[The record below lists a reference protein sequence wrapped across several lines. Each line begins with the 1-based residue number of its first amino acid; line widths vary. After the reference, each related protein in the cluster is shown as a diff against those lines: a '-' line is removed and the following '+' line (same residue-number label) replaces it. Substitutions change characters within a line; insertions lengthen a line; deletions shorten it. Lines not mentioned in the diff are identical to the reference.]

1 MDSPPARIGKF
12 EVLSLIGRGAM
23 GVVYKARDP
32 YIGRLVAVKRISL
45 SDLIPDEQKAE
56 FKERFFI
63 EARAAGGLR
72 HPNIVTIHDVDE
84 ADGAPFMAMEFV
96 EGGSLA
102 KLMKERGVL
111 PVDQAVAIVRQV
123 ALGLAYAHE
132 RGVIHRDIKPDNILM
147 DQGGRAVI
155 TDFGAAHLTTSEL
168 TRTGEV
174 LGTPHYMSPE
184 QVVGDAIDGRS
195 DLFSLGVVFYLLLT
209 GRRPF
214 KGDTITSV
222 CYHIVH
228 SPPEPVPGTLPLA
241 EKTASILRRALA
253 KNREDRFQ
261 SGLEFAEAL
270 NALES
275 AGPPAGT
282 AAVGQLT
289 ETWDVRTPTP
299 GTQKAPLPQSRPPSA
314 TVIQPAQVAPPPR
327 PKAAQSQPHE
337 AAQSQ
342 PLQAAR
348 SQPIPGAK
356 PPQAPGPASQSQRLP
371 AAQSQPV
378 KTAPPQGARPAQSQP
393 MRAAQ
398 SQPLKAPAA
407 RAAGGSKKGLLL
419 AVVLGGGAL
428 LGLLVVVVVAVVV
441 FRVYSG
447 RGENATGPAPTELG
461 APSSGDAPP
470 ESAPSEPQTPPAAD
484 AFKAATAEGTQP
496 TPIPNKPAANAPAA
510 ESSSKAEKTKGENAK
525 GEKAKGPEPSPEILA
540 AVDAIVQE
548 AEEDRALASR
558 RRFGKAFASLDGLES
573 RLNALKAGAA
583 PADEA
588 ALRRGGETLAS
599 VSANVREQL
608 ATASRP
614 VLEQGVADLGRV
626 KGVKLDDP
634 GALAAYAEVLPVIR
648 WKDRLP
654 QDLRLEVEEF
664 MRQCRARMTADG
676 WVRAHQLGQGRP
688 FPGQS

>member
-32 YIGRLVAVKRISL
+32 YIGRLVALKRISL
-45 SDLIPDEQKAE
+45 SDLIPEEQKAE
-56 FKERFFI
+56 FKERFFV

-102 KLMKERGVL
+102 KLMKERGAL
-111 PVDQAVAIVRQV
+111 PMDQAVAIVRQV

-147 DQGGRAVI
+147 DRGGRAVI

-241 EKTASILRRALA
+241 EKTAAFLQRALA
-253 KNREDRFQ
+253 KNREERFQ

-275 AGPPAGT
+275 DGLPAG
-282 AAVGQLT
+282 AAGLGPVT
-289 ETWDVRTPTP
+289 ETWDIRTPTP
-299 GTQKAPLPQSRPPSA
+299 GTQRAPLPQAPEPSA
-314 TVIQPAQVAPPPR
+314 TVVQSAQAAPPP
-327 PKAAQSQPHE
+327 PSKAAQSQPVPAAKPPQAPVPASQSQKVQ

-342 PLQAAR
+342 PLKA
-348 SQPIPGAK
+348 
-356 PPQAPGPASQSQRLP
+356 
-371 AAQSQPV
+371 
-378 KTAPPQGARPAQSQP
+378 APPQSARPAQSQP

-407 RAAGGSKKGLLL
+407 LPAGGSKKGLLL
-419 AVVLGGGAL
+419 AVVLGGGSL
-428 LGLLVVVVVAVVV
+428 LGLILIVVVAVVY
-441 FRVYSG
+441 FGFFSG
-447 RGENATGPAPTELG
+447 RGEKAVEPAPTELG
-461 APSSGDAPP
+461 APPSSDASSGP
-470 ESAPSEPQTPPAAD
+470 SPSEPQTPPAPD
-484 AFKAATAEGTQP
+484 AFKTATAEGTQP
-496 TPIPNKPAANAPAA
+496 PPVSTKPARETPPVEPA
-510 ESSSKAEKTKGENAK
+510 SKAEKPK
-525 GEKAKGPEPSPEILA
+525 GEKAKAPEASPEILA
-540 AVDAIVQE
+540 GVDAIVRE
-548 AEEDRALASR
+548 AEEARFLGSR

-573 RLNALKAGAA
+573 RLGALKAGAT
-583 PADEA
+583 PADEV
-588 ALRRGGETLAS
+588 ALRRGSEALAS
-599 VSANVREQL
+599 TLTSVKDQL

-614 VLEQGVADLGRV
+614 VLEQGIADLGRV
-626 KGVKLDDP
+626 RSAKLDDP
-634 GALAAYAEVLPVIR
+634 GVLGAYAEVFPVIR

-664 MRQCRARMTADG
+664 MRQCRARMTEDG
-676 WVRAHQLGQGRP
+676 WARAHQLGQGRP

>member
-1 MDSPPARIGKF
+1 MDPFPARIGKF

-32 YIGRLVAVKRISL
+32 YIGRLVALKRISL
-45 SDLIPDEQKAE
+45 SDLIPEEQKAE

-102 KLMKERGVL
+102 KLMKERGAL
-111 PVDQAVAIVRQV
+111 PMDQAVAIVRQV

-147 DQGGRAVI
+147 DQGGRVVI

-184 QVVGDAIDGRS
+184 QVIGDSIDGRS

-241 EKTASILRRALA
+241 EKTAAILQRALA
-253 KNREDRFQ
+253 KNREERFQ

-270 NALES
+270 NALDSE
-275 AGPPAGT
+275 GVPADT
-282 AAVGQLT
+282 SAVGQLT

-299 GTQKAPLPQSRPPSA
+299 GTQRAPLPQTPPPSA
-314 TVIQPAQVAPPPR
+314 TLVQPAQAPPQP
-327 PKAAQSQPHE
+327 PKVAQSQPLKAAQSQPIPAARPPQAPAPRTQNVP

-342 PLQAAR
+342 PLNAA
-348 SQPIPGAK
+348 
-356 PPQAPGPASQSQRLP
+356 PA
-371 AAQSQPV
+371 
-378 KTAPPQGARPAQSQP
+378 QGARPAQSQP

-398 SQPLKAPAA
+398 SQPLKAPAPQP
-407 RAAGGSKKGLLL
+407 AGGSRKGLLL
-419 AVVLGGGAL
+419 ALVLGGGAL
-428 LGLLVVVVVAVVV
+428 LGLLVIVIVAVVV
-441 FRVYSG
+441 FGFFSG
-447 RGENATGPAPTELG
+447 RGEKPTEPAPTELG
-461 APSSGDAPP
+461 APSSADMSAESVPP
-470 ESAPSEPQTPPAAD
+470 EPQNPPAAD
-484 AFKAATAEGTQP
+484 AFKTATAEGTQP
-496 TPIPNKPAANAPAA
+496 PVSNRPATKPPG
-510 ESSSKAEKTKGENAK
+510 EETSSKAEKPK
-525 GEKAKGPEPSPEILA
+525 GEKVRGPEPSPEILA

-548 AEEDRALASR
+548 AEEARSLGSR
-558 RRFGKAFASLDGLES
+558 RRFGKAFASMDGLES
-573 RLNALKAGAA
+573 RLNALKTGAS
-583 PADEA
+583 PADGA
-588 ALRRGGETLAS
+588 ALRRGSEALAS
-599 VSANVREQL
+599 ASTDVKEML

-614 VLEQGVADLGRV
+614 VLEQGVADLARV
-626 KGVKLDDP
+626 RGAKLDDS
-634 GALAAYAEVLPVIR
+634 GVLGAYAEVLPVIR

-664 MRQCRARMTADG
+664 MRQCRSRMTDDG
-676 WVRAHQLGQGRP
+676 WARAHQLGQGRP